1 MSLQRSRPPG
11 RRSTERGKGM
21 ASGLNLLIA
30 GIVGFIVGLA
40 LEWLLEIWYFRRWRK
55 TVRDERTEQLQ
66 AAVSAKE
73 NRIRDLDGRLERAQ
87 VRMNAL
93 QGEVAQR
100 AQELERIQ
108 AERLARLAA
117 VVSDTETP
125 AAPAVEL
132 PTVDFGAVELP
143 TVEAPAVE
151 LPTLDAPA
159 VELPTLDAPAVELPK
174 LGVSAV
180 ELPTV
185 DFGAVE
191 LPTLDAPAVELP
203 TLDAPAVELPKLG
216 VPAVEMPK
224 VHLGAVA
231 LPTRG
236 MEAMDVVATGGGVTN
251 DSNAAASLIETAT
264 GDDPLI
270 EINGIGPRYDQRLRA
285 AGVTTFA
292 SLAAMTVDELAA
304 IIRAPSWRKTDYTDW
319 IRQAQVALEHG
330 VEAIAQQPAMRSL
343 QPDNLT
349 LLAEVGEKTADALR
363 AAGFYSFASLA
374 AASPQDL
381 AAVVE
386 SAGLPGGDY
395 AAWIQEAAERT
406 TGSSGRRSVKPS

>member
-1 MSLQRSRPPG
+1 
-11 RRSTERGKGM
+11 
-21 ASGLNLLIA
+21 
-30 GIVGFIVGLA
+30 
-40 LEWLLEIWYFRRWRK
+40 
-55 TVRDERTEQLQ
+55 
-66 AAVSAKE
+66 
-73 NRIRDLDGRLERAQ
+73 
-87 VRMNAL
+87 
-93 QGEVAQR
+93 
-100 AQELERIQ
+100 
-108 AERLARLAA
+108 
-117 VVSDTETP
+117 
-125 AAPAVEL
+125 
-132 PTVDFGAVELP
+132 
-143 TVEAPAVE
+143 
-151 LPTLDAPA
+151 
-159 VELPTLDAPAVELPK
+159 
-174 LGVSAV
+174 
-180 ELPTV
+180 
-185 DFGAVE
+185 
-191 LPTLDAPAVELP
+191 
-203 TLDAPAVELPKLG
+203 
-216 VPAVEMPK
+216 
-224 VHLGAVA
+224 
-231 LPTRG
+231 
-236 MEAMDVVATGGGVTN
+236 MDVVATGGEVTN

-292 SLAAMTVDELAA
+292 SLAAMTVDELAT